1 MIAWNGRGSKDN
13 SSTKLDTLVQSGINR
28 MPARVL
34 LPRRSALL
42 SLISRAVRFS
52 SSSGAIS
59 EDSVR
64 VENNG
69 FITELPGVRAKIIDG
84 NALAETVRVQ
94 SDVICEELQ

>member
-1 MIAWNGRGSKDN
+1 MGVALGITPQQKV
-13 SSTKLDTLVQSGINR
+13 DTLGQSGIR

-34 LPRRSALL
+34 LSRRSALL
-42 SLISRAVRFS
+42 SLISRAIRFS

-84 NALAETVRVQ
+84 NALAETVRVHQ
-94 SDVICEELQ
+94 M